1 MKAVRK
7 PLKKSILKGIGLFMI
22 MLCVV
27 LVGVQ
32 YFFLRNTLYTQ
43 YQNRMRNI
51 LGYAESVIDADDLAQ
66 CIRTNEKSG
75 RYFAMAASA
84 TARTVFSPMCLW
96 K

>member
-66 CIRTNEKSG
+66 CIRNNEKSG
-75 RYFAMAASA
+75 RFNE
-84 TARTVFSPMCLW
+84 TQKELN
-96 K
+96 